1 MQNVW
6 EDSCWDVDV
15 GGRPNHPWIP
25 KISFGTEPEKVEK
38 VKGGESQRQLLT
50 LTLSTKSVPSTAPSN
65 AWLLRL
71 SDMSLSQSLSP
82 VVEVGMAGQGHGV
95 QKRDSE
101 FYWHKIS
108 GLNENLNFKESC
120 FI

>member
-25 KISFGTEPEKVEK
+25 KISFGTEPEKVESE
-38 VKGGESQRQLLT
+38 GEESQRQPLT
-50 LTLSTKSVPSTAPSN
+50 LTLSTKSFPSTAPSN
-65 AWLLRL
+65 GGLLRL

-82 VVEVGMAGQGHGV
+82 VVEVRMAGQGHGV

-101 FYWHKIS
+101 FCWHKIS
-108 GLNENLNFKESC
+108 GLNENLNFKESG